1 MIVYPA
7 TPSLHGYPACAH
19 RLSCLPVLYIY
30 YYGENCEDCRGSA
43 QLPKHLSWWCRWLSS
58 VKLKIITRLRN
69 RPISSETHR
78 MVLRSEAANRLHSW
92 CWCSQN
98 STESWPSLWG
108 TDWPCFR
115 ARQPVGALRKLVII
129 LRILPWSHQ
138 PVQSSTRKCVKNSFK
153 MPHYIILHIRAM

>member
-1 MIVYPA
+1 MGPKALVPKLERAYWELQNPQMA
-7 TPSLHGYPACAH
+7 SGGPKAPPEVVQKYGGMGYK
-19 RLSCLPVLYIY
+19 Y
-30 YYGENCEDCRGSA
+30 RG
-43 QLPKHLSWWCRWLSS
+43 QKCS
-58 VKLKIITRLRN
+58 VNLKIITRLRN

-92 CWCSQN
+92 CGCSQN
-98 STESWPSLWG
+98 SMESWPSLWG
-108 TDWPCFR
+108 TDWPCFC
-115 ARQPVGALRKLVII
+115 AWQPEGALRKLVII